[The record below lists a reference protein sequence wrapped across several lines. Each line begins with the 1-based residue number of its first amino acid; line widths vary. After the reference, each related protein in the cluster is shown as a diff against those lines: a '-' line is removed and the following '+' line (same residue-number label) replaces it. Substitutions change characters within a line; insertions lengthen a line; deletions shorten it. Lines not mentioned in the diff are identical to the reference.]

1 MIELDNRVDFDID
14 IKFLEKIAKK
24 ITDKE
29 IELILTNSEE
39 IKELNKRYRDIDKPT
54 DVLSFPYEE
63 IPHSPLG
70 SIVINFDF
78 AKDVSCKLNHKVEDE
93 IALLFIHALLHLV
106 GFDHE
111 SDSGEM
117 REAENKLIKEFELPD
132 SLIIRNIG
140 HP

>member
-1 MIELDNRVDFDID
+1 
-14 IKFLEKIAKK
+14 
-24 ITDKE
+24 
-29 IELILTNSEE
+29 
-39 IKELNKRYRDIDKPT
+39 
-54 DVLSFPYEE
+54 
-63 IPHSPLG
+63 
-70 SIVINFDF
+70 
-78 AKDVSCKLNHKVEDE
+78 
-93 IALLFIHALLHLV
+93 LV